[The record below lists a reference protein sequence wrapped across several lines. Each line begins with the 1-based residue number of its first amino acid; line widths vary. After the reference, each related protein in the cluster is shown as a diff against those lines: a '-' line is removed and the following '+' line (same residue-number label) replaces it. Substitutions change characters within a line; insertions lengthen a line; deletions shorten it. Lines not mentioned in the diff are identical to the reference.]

1 MQVTEDNLLD
11 ASSYLGDLLLK
22 RRKCCCVFLITVN
35 EKYIMN
41 FCLVM
46 HVCIFKYVV
55 VKLTVDKYEYY
66 VYMQ

>member
-22 RRKCCCVFLITVN
+22 RRKCCCVFLIPVN

-46 HVCIFKYVV
+46 HVC
-55 VKLTVDKYEYY
+55 TVY
-66 VYMQ
+66 